1 MSIQQSINQ
10 AIGIAGALATQTPM
24 AATHK
29 EMASN
34 KAALKEEKKNLE
46 AQSEILNTI
55 AEGMS
60 EGKEYPPSAIRQA
73 KVDLKT
79 AQKRIAE
86 LDPTKENIEKYL
98 GITRNIENGDK
109 IQKQFEALRQTSARK
124 RAEGRELRKRA
135 EDSLKKAEAE
145 RQAKADIKTRIMTNI
160 NKWGETNG

>member
-24 AATHK
+24 AATNK

-34 KAALKEEKKNLE
+34 KAAFKEEKKNLE
-46 AQSEILNTI
+46 AQLEILNTI
-55 AEGMS
+55 AEGMG

-98 GITRNIENGDK
+98 RITSNIEKGDK
-109 IQKQFEALRQTSARK
+109 IQKQFEELRQTSARK